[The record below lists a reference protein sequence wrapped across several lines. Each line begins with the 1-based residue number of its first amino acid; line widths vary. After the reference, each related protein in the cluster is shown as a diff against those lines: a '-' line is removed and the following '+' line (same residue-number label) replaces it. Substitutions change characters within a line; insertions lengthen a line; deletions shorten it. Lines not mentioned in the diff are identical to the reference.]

1 MRKYELLF
9 YKTLSDFRKG
19 VEYLKPATVQAN
31 SFEQAEKEFYKRFG
45 KVYMIF
51 QTRLLPL
58 ETDNQRP
65 IN

>member
-19 VEYLKPATVQAN
+19 VEHLKPATVQAN
-31 SFEQAEKEFYKRFG
+31 SFEAAEKEFYKHFG

-51 QTRLLPL
+51 SNRLLPI
-58 ETDNQRP
+58 ESDNQRP
-65 IN
+65 